1 MVDMTESL
9 FPSQV
14 YSARLTRAAGLAA
27 DRGIGGLVFG
37 TGPDLEYLIG
47 SKVSSHERLTALV
60 VPAAGGAVEAADEEA
75 NGGAAAR
82 PVLVLPAV
90 ERGDL
95 PASAV
100 PDLDVDVVLWADGEN
115 PHRLVADALGMSAGG
130 GEPVLGVGASLTAD
144 HLLPILELTGA
155 RAVLAGET
163 LRELFM
169 RKDAAEIEQLR
180 DAGAAID
187 RVHARVPGMLRAGRT
202 EADVAAELHDAILE
216 EGHTAVD
223 FIIVGS
229 GPNGANPHHDFSDR
243 TLDDGDVVV
252 VDIGGT
258 WGVGYHSDCTRT
270 YVIGQAPERATVAW
284 DVLRAAQE
292 AAVAAVRPGVTA
304 ASIDA
309 AARDAITAAGH
320 GEEFIHRT
328 GHGIGLSLHEEPF
341 IMEGNDLVLEP
352 GMAFSVEPGIYF
364 EGDFGM
370 RLEDIVVVTE
380 DGCEPLNRGPH
391 ELVVAGG
398 AATGDAA
405 VVDGTASAN
414 PEAGEK

>member
-1 MVDMTESL
+1 MTESL
-9 FPSQV
+9 FPSDV
-14 YSARLTRAAGLAA
+14 YARRLTRAAELAA
-27 DRGIGGLVFG
+27 DRGLDGLVFG

-47 SKVSSHERLTALV
+47 SSVSSHERLTALV
-60 VPAAGGAVEAADEEA
+60 VPVAKPGSDAP
-75 NGGAAAR
+75 AR

-100 PDLDVDVVLWADGEN
+100 PDLDVDVVLWADGEK
-115 PHRLVADALGMSAGG
+115 PHRIVADALAPAGNDAR
-130 GEPVLGVGASLTAD
+130 PRIGVGASLTAD

-155 RAVLAGET
+155 DAVLAGET

-169 RKDAAEIEQLR
+169 RKDDAEITQLR
-180 DAGAAID
+180 DAAAAID

-202 EADVAAELHDAILE
+202 EADVADELSAAILE
-216 EGHTAVD
+216 EGHDGVD
-223 FIIVGS
+223 FVIVGS
-229 GPNGANPHHDFSDR
+229 GPNGANPHHDYSDR
-243 TLDDGDVVV
+243 VLCDGDVVV

-270 YVIGQAPERATVAW
+270 YVIGDAPDRAAEAW
-284 DVLRAAQE
+284 AVLRAAQE

-309 AARDAITAAGH
+309 AARDAIAAAGH
-320 GEEFIHRT
+320 ADVFIHRT

-341 IMEGNDLVLEP
+341 IMEGNDLPLEP
-352 GMAFSVEPGIYF
+352 GMAFSVEPGLYF

-380 DGCEPLNRGPH
+380 DRCESLNRGSH

-398 AATGDAA
+398 SDSDAHGA
-405 VVDGTASAN
+405 GAPA
-414 PEAGEK
+414 EGEK

>member
-1 MVDMTESL
+1 MTESL
-9 FPSQV
+9 FPSNV
-14 YSARLTRAAGLAA
+14 YAERLARAARLAA

-47 SKVSSHERLTALV
+47 SRVSSHERLTCVV
-60 VPAAGGAVEAADEEA
+60 VPVAKPGDGDT
-75 NGGAAAR
+75 AR
-82 PVLVLPAV
+82 PTLILPAV

-100 PDLDVDVVLWADGEN
+100 PDLDVDVVLWADGED
-115 PHRLVADALGMSAGG
+115 PHRLAAYALGLNEGDI
-130 GEPVLGVGASLTAD
+130 LGVGASLTAD
-144 HLLPILELTGA
+144 HLLPILGLTGA
-155 RAVLAGET
+155 APVLAGDT

-169 RKDAAEIEQLR
+169 RKDAAEIDQLR

-202 EADVAAELHDAILE
+202 EEAIAAELSAAILE

-223 FIIVGS
+223 FVIVGS
-229 GPNGANPHHDFSDR
+229 GPNGANPHHDFSGR
-243 TLDDGDVVV
+243 ELCDGDVVV

-270 YVIGQAPERATVAW
+270 YVVGQAPERATAAW
-284 DVLRAAQE
+284 EVLRAAQE
-292 AAVAAVRPGVTA
+292 AAVAAVRPGVAA

-309 AARDAITAAGH
+309 AARDAISAAGH
-320 GEEFIHRT
+320 GDAFIHRT

-352 GMAFSVEPGIYF
+352 GMAFSVEPGLYF
-364 EGDFGM
+364 EEDFGM
-370 RLEDIVVVTE
+370 RLEDIVVVTD

-391 ELVVAGG
+391 ELV
-398 AATGDAA
+398 AATGTDSDSARAA
-405 VVDGTASAN
+405 GPAASD
-414 PEAGEK
+414 EGEK